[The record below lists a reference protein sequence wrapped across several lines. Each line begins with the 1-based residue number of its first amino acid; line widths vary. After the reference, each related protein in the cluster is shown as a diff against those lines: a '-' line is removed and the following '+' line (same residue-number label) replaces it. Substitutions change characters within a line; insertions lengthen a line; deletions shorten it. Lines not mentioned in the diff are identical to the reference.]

1 MAIVFRR
8 DYIAMALASPFQ
20 TFSLC
25 PGHVNPG
32 ILEPDGFGETR
43 NPVSFSEEIPIRLEG
58 PFDFDEHENSLED
71 WEKFRVNL
79 PANKILPLLW
89 NMKEWEV
96 AFSFSINLQEINASP
111 NEENP
116 QWTCSHV
123 LTGKFMS
130 FFFVRLVLSV
140 TSEIQSTNL
149 EPALK
154 VDGLCDYHRING
166 GNVYTG
172 EGSYVTTG
180 QNRSTRLLPSVI
192 TSNEP
197 GMQSPYY
204 AFSSEVTDAQ
214 GNLSGI
220 VEGSVES
227 TKNFTEYGNSV
238 TTSADSYGRMTV
250 YRLFLKNDGTV
261 DVLFN
266 AKAHLQDYPGGFL
279 GQLVSEASYSSP
291 SVTLEPVTLT
301 IFGEE
306 VPAYFAF
313 LSFPPYKTRTLYDFN
328 FSYDVTVQEE
338 WTY

>member
-1 MAIVFRR
+1 
-8 DYIAMALASPFQ
+8 MALASPFQ

-43 NPVSFSEEIPIRLEG
+43 NPVSFSEEIPIRLGG
-58 PFDFDEHENSLED
+58 PFGSDEYENSLED
-71 WEKFRVNL
+71 WEKFCVNL

-96 AFSFSINLQEINASP
+96 AFSFSISLQEINP
-111 NEENP
+111 GPGREENP
-116 QWTCSHV
+116 LWTCSHV
-123 LTGKFMS
+123 LTGKFVN
-130 FFFVRLVLSV
+130 FLFVRLGLSA
-140 TSEIQSTNL
+140 TSDIQSTNL

-154 VDGLCDYHRING
+154 VDGLCDWHRING
-166 GNVYTG
+166 GHPYTG
-172 EGSYVTTG
+172 QGGQVFTG
-180 QNRSTRLLPSVI
+180 QLRGNRLLPTFYI
-192 TSNEP
+192 SNEP
-197 GMQSPYY
+197 YTQYPYY

-214 GNLSGI
+214 GNLSGNA
-220 VEGSVES
+220 EGSVES
-227 TKNFTEYGNSV
+227 TKTFTEYGNSV
-238 TTSADSYGRMTV
+238 TTGADSTGRMSI

-261 DVLFN
+261 DVLFSAGAGLSDSSDGN
-266 AKAHLQDYPGGFL
+266 GGFL
-279 GQLVSEASYSSP
+279 VSKPSYSSP

-301 IFGEE
+301 IFGKE

-313 LSFPPYKTRTLYDFN
+313 YSFPPYRTRTLESFN

>member
-1 MAIVFRR
+1 
-8 DYIAMALASPFQ
+8 MALASPFQ

-43 NPVSFSEEIPIRLEG
+43 NPVSFSEEIPIRLGG
-58 PFDFDEHENSLED
+58 PFGLDEYEQSLED
-71 WEKFRVNL
+71 WEKFRVNV

-96 AFSFSINLQEINASP
+96 AFSFSISLQEINDSP
-111 NEENP
+111 SEENP

-123 LTGKFMS
+123 LTGKFMR
-130 FFFVRLVLSV
+130 FLFVRLGLSV

-166 GNVYTG
+166 GNVNTG

-180 QNRSTRLLPSVI
+180 QDRSTRLLPSVI

-197 GMQSPYY
+197 SSFDYPYY
-204 AFSSEVTDAQ
+204 AISTEVTDGQ
-214 GNLSGI
+214 GNLSGS

-227 TKNFTEYGNSV
+227 TKTFTEYGNSV
-238 TTSADSYGRMTV
+238 TTGADSFGRMIV

-261 DVLFN
+261 DVLFS
-266 AKAHLQDYPGGFL
+266 AEAHLQDSTEGFL

-313 LSFPPYKTRTLYDFN
+313 LSFPPYDTRILESFN
-328 FSYDVTVQEE
+328 FSYDVTVEEE